1 MSIEKINEILSSNL
15 SEEEKLEEIKKISTE
30 STVESST
37 ESTAE
42 SSTEPEFEKLKNLLN
57 SEDWPEA
64 VLEFQ
69 IADDTSEEDKTDRA
83 EGIVDI
89 LIEESL
95 ENKKFLDFGCGE
107 GHAVKYTSEDC
118 ANGDPTISVGYDIEK
133 QGSLEWENDE
143 KFLLTTDFEKVKAKG
158 PFDVILIYDVL
169 DHAENPA
176 EVLNQVSSILKNNG
190 TIYLRCH
197 PWSGRHGGHAYRKI
211 NKAFV
216 HLVFSEKELKNLGIE
231 DNGHNNKVLFPIATY
246 SRLFAGVDGS
256 QILHGTRLSVNS
268 PDVEDQE
275 VEPFFKNNELVRKR
289 ILTAFEKDNWEQ
301 NCPQFQMAQCF
312 LDYVIKI
319 Q

>member
-1 MSIEKINEILSSNL
+1 MTCQEEINKILSSDL
-15 SEEEKLEEIKKISTE
+15 DPQEKLNAIENLKKEEA
-30 STVESST
+30 
-37 ESTAE
+37 TAE
-42 SSTEPEFEKLKNLLN
+42 NSDFEKLKNLLD

-107 GHAVKYTSEDC
+107 GHAAKYASEDSS
-118 ANGDPTISVGYDIEK
+118 ISVGYDIEK

-169 DHAENPA
+169 DHAKNPV
-176 EVLNQVSSILKNNG
+176 EVLNQAKSVLANNG
-190 TIYLRCH
+190 TIFLRCH
-197 PWSGRHGGHAYRKI
+197 PWSSRHGGHAYRKI

-216 HLVFSEKELKNLGIE
+216 HLVFSEEELKNLGI

-246 SRLFAGVDGS
+246 ARYFKEAG
-256 QILHGTRLSVNS
+256 LSVKH
-268 PDVEDQE
+268 PDIEEQE

-289 ILTAFEKDNWEQ
+289 ILTAFDRDNWEQ
-301 NCPQFQMAQCF
+301 GCPSFQMSQCF
-312 LDYVIKI
+312 LDYVIKAK
-319 Q
+319 

>member
-1 MSIEKINEILSSNL
+1 MTYQEEINKILSSDIDPQ
-15 SEEEKLEEIKKISTE
+15 EKLNAIENLKKEVPETE
-30 STVESST
+30 DS
-37 ESTAE
+37 
-42 SSTEPEFEKLKNLLN
+42 EFEKLKKILN
-57 SEDWPEA
+57 SDEWPEA

-69 IADDTSEEDKTDRA
+69 IADDTSEEDKIDRA

-107 GHAVKYTSEDC
+107 GHAAKYASEDS
-118 ANGDPTISVGYDIEK
+118 AISVGYDIEK

-158 PFDVILIYDVL
+158 PFDAILIYDVL
-169 DHAENPA
+169 DHAENPV
-176 EVLNQVSSILKNNG
+176 EVLNQASSVLKNNG

-197 PWSGRHGGHAYRKI
+197 PWSSRHGGHAYRKI

-216 HLVFSEKELKNLGIE
+216 HLVFSKEELKNLGI

-246 SRLFAGVDGS
+246 NG
-256 QILHGTRLSVNS
+256 ILAEVPGLSAKD
-268 PDVEDQE
+268 PDIEEQE

-289 ILTAFEKDNWEQ
+289 ILQVFGRKNWEEA
-301 NCPQFQMAQCF
+301 CPSFQMGQCF
-312 LDYVIKI
+312 LDYVIKAK
-319 Q
+319 